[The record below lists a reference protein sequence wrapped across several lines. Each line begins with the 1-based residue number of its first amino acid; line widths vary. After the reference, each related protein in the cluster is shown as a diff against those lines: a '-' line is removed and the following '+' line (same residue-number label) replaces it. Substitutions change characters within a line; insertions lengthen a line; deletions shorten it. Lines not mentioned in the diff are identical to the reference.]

1 MLSLSGCSPTNF
13 QPNFF
18 FCNPNVI
25 ARRWT
30 CWRDLIL
37 KKESSAAGHQ
47 GHDGFLAASAMG
59 FLCLQTLVL
68 SSSPGCELV
77 LLRGSKNSREAVK
90 QYGYLC
96 IEFCCIR
103 VPHLI

>member
-1 MLSLSGCSPTNF
+1 
-13 QPNFF
+13 
-18 FCNPNVI
+18 
-25 ARRWT
+25 
-30 CWRDLIL
+30 
-37 KKESSAAGHQ
+37 
-47 GHDGFLAASAMG
+47 MG

>member
-1 MLSLSGCSPTNF
+1 
-13 QPNFF
+13 
-18 FCNPNVI
+18 
-25 ARRWT
+25 
-30 CWRDLIL
+30 
-37 KKESSAAGHQ
+37 
-47 GHDGFLAASAMG
+47 MG

-103 VPHLI
+103 LHSSATCDLIRRKTRL